1 MFLLTPAQVEAADFF
16 VTFGEFDPSQRA
28 ASFLV
33 DEIQAQLEDQLSG
46 MVR

>member
-16 VTFGEFDPSQRA
+16 ATFEGFEPSQRA
-28 ASFLV
+28 ASFSV
-33 DEIQAQLEDQLSG
+33 DQIQAQLEDQLSG